1 MSARKTLPIGIIV
14 MILMMALAA
23 LGVGYAWW
31 TEQLTA
37 TGTIQT
43 GSIDVQM
50 EGVSYSTVDPLDIAT
65 CSSKLSGDGKSMTI
79 TIDNA
84 YPDYVCTI
92 DFSLTNHGSVPA
104 KITDVS
110 LPSSHPAYNVIPFGE
125 LVARDWLNP
134 SSPKPASFKVEI
146 NPGADQKSSYT
157 FEVGIDIAQGNAPK

>member
-50 EGVSYSTVDPLDIAT
+50 EGISYSTNDPLDAAS
-65 CSSKLSGDGKSMTI
+65 CSSKISGDGKAMTI
-79 TIDNA
+79 SIGNA
-84 YPDYVCTI
+84 YPGYVCMI

-104 KITDVS
+104 KITDVT
-110 LPSSHPAYNVIPFGE
+110 LPDPHTAYTVNPSGVLVTRDE
-125 LVARDWLNP
+125 LDP
-134 SSPKPASFKVEI
+134 SSPKPARFKVEI
-146 NPGADQKSSYT
+146 NPGANQNASYT

>member
-50 EGVSYSTVDPLDIAT
+50 ESISYSTVDPLDIAT

-79 TIDNA
+79 TIGNA
-84 YPDYVCTI
+84 YPGYVCMI
-92 DFSLTNHGSVPA
+92 DFKLTNHGSVPA
-104 KITDVS
+104 KITDVT
-110 LPSSHPAYNVIPFGE
+110 LPSSHSAYNVVPSGE
-125 LVARDWLNP
+125 LVNRDGLDP
-134 SSPKPASFKVEI
+134 SSPKPARFKVEI
-146 NPGADQKSSYT
+146 NPGADQNSSYT

>member
-50 EGVSYSTVDPLDIAT
+50 EGISYSTNDPLDIAT

-79 TIDNA
+79 TMGNV
-84 YPDYVCTI
+84 YPGYVCMI
-92 DFSLTNHGSVPA
+92 DFDLTNHGTVPA
-104 KITDVS
+104 KITDVT
-110 LPSSHPAYNVIPFGE
+110 LPSSHLAYNVIPSGE
-125 LVARDWLNP
+125 LVVRDELNP
-134 SSPKPASFKVEI
+134 SSPKPGRFKVEI
-146 NPGADQKSSYT
+146 KPGADQKSSYT